1 MHEGLGGGYHVH
13 EGLGGGYHVHEGLGG
28 GYHVHEGFG
37 RGYSYT
43 SRGVNTDGGRVAMC
57 TRLVVAWY

>member
-1 MHEGLGGGYHVH
+1 MH